1 MLALDP
7 SLASSGLQI
16 SIDWRVVA
24 SSLTASFAVMALAVM
39 VPSWRMARRDPLAH
53 LGGSRTTSSRGVRLR
68 AWLVGAQTA
77 MALVLLSGTT
87 LVVAT
92 LLRNA
97 SRNPGFDR
105 TNVVTGQLRL
115 PETAYRDHAARVRFV
130 SNVLSQLRQS
140 PGIDGAGTTLNLFT
154 VGSSFTTNVSVEDVP
169 HPQGHPYSTQF
180 RRVSPGYFDAMRIR
194 IIRGREF
201 RDTDTDRTPL
211 VAVVSESFARR
222 YWPQRDPIGR
232 RIKRGAA
239 SAPWAEIVGI
249 VADVRDAGLTQ
260 DTGPMMYTSYY
271 QGSTAATPAG
281 LIIRTKGNPRGAIA
295 AIKQAVWAVD
305 PAQPLSSI
313 VVLEDYLAA
322 SLGPQQLRAWL
333 VAVCSVF
340 GVLLA
345 VIGIYGVTARAV
357 SERTK
362 EVGIRIALGGHPA
375 SVWWR
380 LVIASL
386 RSVVLGVALGGVLS
400 SAVDIGLV
408 RLLPE
413 LGAGEWTF
421 RLASA
426 GIMIA
431 AGATAAIVAAR
442 HAAAIEP
449 IRALRGD

>member
-1 MLALDP
+1 
-7 SLASSGLQI
+7 
-16 SIDWRVVA
+16 
-24 SSLTASFAVMALAVM
+24 
-39 VPSWRMARRDPLAH
+39 
-53 LGGSRTTSSRGVRLR
+53 
-68 AWLVGAQTA
+68 
-77 MALVLLSGTT
+77 
-87 LVVAT
+87 
-92 LLRNA
+92 
-97 SRNPGFDR
+97 
-105 TNVVTGQLRL
+105 
-115 PETAYRDHAARVRFV
+115 
-130 SNVLSQLRQS
+130 
-140 PGIDGAGTTLNLFT
+140 
-154 VGSSFTTNVSVEDVP
+154 
-169 HPQGHPYSTQF
+169 
-180 RRVSPGYFDAMRIR
+180 VSPGYFDAMRIR